1 MKAINREIL
10 RLAIPSILANITV
23 PIVGMVDIA
32 VSGHLSG
39 AAAASIGGISIGSML
54 FDLLYWNFAF
64 LRAGTGGLTAQA
76 YGRDDMAACAR
87 TFLRGIGLS
96 LVLAL
101 FVLAIQIPFT
111 KLAFL
116 VIDCTPEVKELALQY
131 YYIRIWAAPATLS
144 LMTFRGWFI
153 GMQDTVSSMWTDLV
167 VNGMNVIS
175 SIVLALGIG
184 RWGGLGFKGVAYGT
198 LIAQYSGLLFATGAV
213 LVKYRRR
220 VFQGIGLKDALSSL
234 EKRELKG
241 FFSMNADLLLR
252 SLGFILIYIG
262 FTVISARFGDLML
275 ASSAI
280 MMKLLMIFSFFTDG
294 FAYAGQALTGKF
306 IGAEDYP
313 SMRGGVKAVFNWS
326 MGVAVLFIGIYW
338 ALGVP
343 LLRLMTSD
351 AQVVDACREFLP
363 WLIAMPPLGC
373 AAFTWDGIYEGAT
386 ASRPIRDAM
395 LAAAFFFF
403 VSWFGGKA
411 ILDRISPDNYY
422 ATALHILLGAYFMH
436 LLARTVWLSACY
448 RKSIPGASA
457 NSGSARQG

>member
-76 YGRDDMAACAR
+76 YGRGDMAACAR
-87 TFLRGIGLS
+87 TFFRGIALS
-96 LVLAL
+96 LALAV
-101 FVLAIQIPFT
+101 FVLAIQVPFT

-167 VNGMNVIS
+167 VNGVNIVA
-175 SIVLALGIG
+175 SIVLALGVG
-184 RWGGLGFKGVAYGT
+184 GWSGLGFRGVAFGT
-198 LIAQYSGLLFATGAV
+198 LAAQYSGLAFAICAV
-213 LVKYRRR
+213 LVKYRGK
-220 VFQGIGLKDALSSL
+220 VFSGMGLRDALSSL
-234 EKRELKG
+234 DRSDLKG
-241 FFSMNADLLLR
+241 FFSLNADLLLR
-252 SLGFILIYIG
+252 SFGFILIYIG
-262 FTVISARFGDLML
+262 FTIISARFGDLML

-306 IGAEDYP
+306 IGARDYP
-313 SMRGGVKAVFNWS
+313 AMRGSVKAVFNWS
-326 MGVAVLFIGIYW
+326 LGVAALFIGIYW

-351 AQVVDACREFLP
+351 AEVVQACRQFLP

-395 LAAAFFFF
+395 LAAALSFFLC
-403 VSWFGGKA
+403 WFGGKA
-411 ILDRISPDNYY
+411 ILDGISPNSYE
-422 ATALHILLGAYFMH
+422 ATAIHILLGAYFIH
-436 LLARTVWLSACY
+436 LLTRTVWLSAAY

-457 NSGSARQG
+457 NSGSERLE

>member
-76 YGRDDMAACAR
+76 FGRGDSAACAR
-87 TFLRGIGLS
+87 TFLRGVGLS
-96 LVLAL
+96 LILAI

-116 VIDCTPEVKELALQY
+116 VVDCTPEVKELALQY

-167 VNGMNVIS
+167 VNGMNILASV
-175 SIVLALGIG
+175 VLALGMG
-184 RWGGLGFKGVAYGT
+184 GWPGLGFRGVAYGT
-198 LIAQYSGLLFATGAV
+198 LVAQYSGLLFALGV
-213 LVKYRRR
+213 LAVKYWKK
-220 VFQGIGLKDALSSL
+220 VLPQISL
-234 EKRELKG
+234 RQAVESFRGNDLKG
-241 FFSMNADLLLR
+241 FFNMNADLFLR
-252 SLGFILIYIG
+252 SVGFILIYIG

-280 MMKLLMIFSFFTDG
+280 MMKLLMLFSFFTDG

-306 IGAEDYP
+306 IGERNP
-313 SMRGGVKAVFNWS
+313 GGLQETVKAVFNWS
-326 MGVAVLFIGIYW
+326 MGVAVLFIGIYG

-351 AQVVDACREFLP
+351 GQVVEACRQFLP

-395 LAAAFFFF
+395 LAAALLFFLT
-403 VSWFGGKA
+403 WFGGKA
-411 ILDRISPDNYY
+411 VLDHFSPESYQ
-422 ATALHILLGAYFMH
+422 AAAIHVLLGAYFMH
-436 LLARTVWLSACY
+436 LLTRTVWLSATY
-448 RKSIPGASA
+448 RKSIFIK
-457 NSGSARQG
+457 

>member
-76 YGRDDMAACAR
+76 FGRGDSAACAR
-87 TFLRGIGLS
+87 TFLRGVGLS
-96 LVLAL
+96 LILAI

-116 VIDCTPEVKELALQY
+116 VVDCTPEVKELALQY

-167 VNGMNVIS
+167 VNGMNVLA

-184 RWGGLGFKGVAYGT
+184 GWSGLGFKGVAYGT
-198 LIAQYSGLLFATGAV
+198 LVAQYSGLLFATCVV
-213 LVKYRRR
+213 LVKYRR
-220 VFQGIGLKDALSSL
+220 VFKGTGVRDALSAL
-234 EKRELKG
+234 DRKEVKG
-241 FFSMNADLLLR
+241 FFSMNGDLFLR

-313 SMRGGVKAVFNWS
+313 SMRGSVRAVFNWS

-351 AQVVDACREFLP
+351 AEVVQACRQFLP

-403 VSWFGGKA
+403 LCWIAGKA
-411 ILDRISPDNYY
+411 VLDRIPLQDYN
-422 ATALHILLGAYFMH
+422 ATALHVLLGAYFIH
-436 LLARTVWLSACY
+436 LLVRTVWLSATY

-457 NSGSARQG
+457 NSGSAPRE